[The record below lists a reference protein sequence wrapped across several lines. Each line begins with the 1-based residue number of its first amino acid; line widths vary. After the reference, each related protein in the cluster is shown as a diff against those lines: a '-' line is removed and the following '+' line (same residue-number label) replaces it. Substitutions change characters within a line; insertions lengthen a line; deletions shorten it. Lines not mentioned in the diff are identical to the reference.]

1 MTVLFSL
8 VQQCQRKNPN
18 DTRRSVQEKERHKR
32 RGRGTTYKDGANQTS
47 NNSYDIQHNGDRSE
61 LVQKIKGGSLS

>member
-1 MTVLFSL
+1 MNTG
-8 VQQCQRKNPN
+8 
-18 DTRRSVQEKERHKR
+18 
-32 RGRGTTYKDGANQTS
+32 RGETEGVSEATRGTTYKDGANQTS